1 VGGPEDHVVGTELLT
16 DLSSVRASDTNTL
29 LRLYDKVRV
38 VRHAAPRREVGRR
51 AQRHYNRVVSELRK
65 RGIRV

>member
-1 VGGPEDHVVGTELLT
+1 MVGTELLT

-29 LRLYDKVRV
+29 LRHYDQVRA
-38 VRHAAPRREVGRR
+38 VRHDAPNREVGRR